1 MAKRG
6 KIPRRRRRRRRGKMP
21 KKREEKRKKT
31 AGLLSQKWKE
41 GKAVQNPK
49 AKGAMTARLCS
60 PKKKRRRANILSGT
74 MEEEEEEFLDGNNKT
89 KEGEKEIVTEEA
101 QKTPQ
106 LTNPKENMAE
116 EILLLLPR
124 LLSLPRLPKQVL
136 SPRLQAL
143 PRKLGTKRRI

>member
-31 AGLLSQKWKE
+31 AGLLSQKWKK

-49 AKGAMTARLCS
+49 ATGAMTAMLCS
-60 PKKKRRRANILSGT
+60 PKKKRRRANIPSGT
-74 MEEEEEEFLDGNNKT
+74 MEEEEEEEEFLDGNNKT

-101 QKTPQ
+101 QKNPQ

-116 EILLLLPR
+116 EILLLPR

-136 SPRLQAL
+136 SP
-143 PRKLGTKRRI
+143 